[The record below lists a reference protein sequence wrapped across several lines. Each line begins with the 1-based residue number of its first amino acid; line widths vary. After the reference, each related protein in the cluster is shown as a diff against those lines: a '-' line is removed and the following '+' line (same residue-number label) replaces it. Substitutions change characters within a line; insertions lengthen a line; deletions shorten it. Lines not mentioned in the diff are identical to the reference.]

1 MSNLSEKQNL
11 FKDYLIKKL
20 GFIDDLFLKDYTKF
34 LEIVSPRF
42 KLLGKQKKI
51 WNEEEQRYFPEK
63 SNPFNQHIET
73 ENYFIPTDFNIIDL
87 LNIELNIKK
96 NSEYIQKEIQLA
108 YISATDISN
117 FTYCPVS
124 FAISKTFELPKYES
138 AILGTAQHEKQSLIN
153 YLQPFKIKEDVYIEN
168 QYLNTIEVEMTLDV
182 NPLLTDENRFF
193 FNELSGSSIVF
204 YGHDSKEIKKSYF
217 KSSKGNFVGQPDYIF
232 RNNNTLDTF
241 VVEEK
246 FQFAAKNPF
255 NSHHSDYSAEGVR
268 QIINKRKSNDFF
280 SNHKNQLRSYIYG
293 INDYDI
299 KYGYLVYWKY
309 VLEYGKPKI
318 IACNILRID
327 KTDKDRQKV
336 RETFITIKDLITN
349 KGSAFDLNTR
359 NPAKCANCVSS
370 LLCGHKTGKFT
381 SFSIPYSK
389 DYLKTYYT
397 KFPEELKK
405 KI

>member
-1 MSNLSEKQNL
+1 MSYLSEKQNL
-11 FKDYLIKKL
+11 YKDYLIKKL
-20 GFIDDLFLKDYTKF
+20 GFIDDPFLKDYTRF

-51 WNEEEQRYFPEK
+51 WNEVEQKYFPEK
-63 SNPFNQHIET
+63 PNPFNPHIET
-73 ENYFIPTDFNIIDL
+73 DNYFIPTDFNIIDL

-96 NSEYIQKEIQLA
+96 NSEYIQKKIQLA

-138 AILGTAQHEKQSLIN
+138 AILGTAQHEKHSLIN
-153 YLQPFKIKEDVYIEN
+153 YLQPFKIKEDVYKEN
-168 QYLNTIEVEMTLDV
+168 EYLNSIEVEKTLDL
-182 NPLLTDENRFF
+182 NPLLTDENQFF
-193 FNELSGSSIVF
+193 FNELSVSSIVF
-204 YGHDSKEIKKSYF
+204 YGHESKEIEKSFF

-246 FQFAAKNPF
+246 FQFVSKDPF
-255 NSHHSDYSAEGVR
+255 NSYHSYYSAEGVR
-268 QIINKRKSNDFF
+268 QIKNKRKNKNFF
-280 SNHKNQLRSYIYG
+280 NNHINQLRSYIYG

-309 VLEYGKPKI
+309 ELVNGMPSI

-327 KTDKDRQKV
+327 KTDKDRQKI

-349 KGSAFDLNTR
+349 KGSAFDNNSR

-389 DYLKTYYT
+389 HYLKTYYT

-405 KI
+405 EI